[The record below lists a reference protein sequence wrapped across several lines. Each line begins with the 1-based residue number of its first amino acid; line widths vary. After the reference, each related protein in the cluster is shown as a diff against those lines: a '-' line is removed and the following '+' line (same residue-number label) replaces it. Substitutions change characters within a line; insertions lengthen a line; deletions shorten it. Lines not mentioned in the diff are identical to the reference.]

1 MLQRHD
7 LEGEFPEHR
16 GKLASIRAA
25 DEGFRTLEGEYAA
38 LDQEILTAEENG
50 LPITDEH
57 FAALKRRRLVMKEQL
72 EEMLKAWRPA

>member
-7 LEGEFPEHR
+7 LEGEFPEYR

-25 DEGFRTLEGEYAA
+25 NENFRTLEGEYAA
-38 LDQEILTAEENG
+38 LDREILTAEENG

-57 FAALKRRRLVMKEQL
+57 FVALKRRRLAMKEQL
-72 EEMLKAWRPA
+72 EGMLKAWQPA